1 MKKKLTAM
9 LCMILLAVIILP
21 GAGLDVR
28 AEDDFS
34 VEADAAILI
43 DLDTGKVLYEKD
55 ADEQLYPASVTKM
68 MTALIAVESIEE
80 GALDLKQVV
89 TVPQEALD
97 SISDPDAVTIFLAA
111 GEKMKVEDLLYATM
125 LPSANDAANVLAY
138 AIGGSVD
145 AFVDRMNV
153 RANRLGCTGT
163 HFTTPNGLH
172 DDNHYST
179 ARDLSKIAREALKH
193 PLFAE
198 VVSTPRYELDAT
210 NYSAAREINNTNYLI
225 HEKSAA
231 YYEYAVGV
239 KTGYTSKAG
248 HCLVAAAEKE
258 IEDQALAEK
267 TGLEKRRFLTVILG
281 ADRDGYNGNTAFE
294 KTVSMM
300 EHAFNDFTY
309 QTIVKKN
316 YVLTSASVALS
327 EDGDS
332 VDLKTDQDIEDWAEG
347 TIDPGKVQFEISA
360 ERDLV
365 APVEK
370 GEVLGTARVI
380 YDGEDY
386 GRVNLVASNSL
397 SFSRK
402 LYIREKVTDF
412 LSQWYGK
419 AVVILAVL
427 MLAFL
432 GALIGRLA
440 RR

>member
-1 MKKKLTAM
+1 MRRLTTV
-9 LCMILLAVIILP
+9 LCMAILFLTILP
-21 GAGLDVR
+21 GAGMNVH
-28 AEDDFS
+28 AEDDFE

-43 DLDTGKVLYEKD
+43 DMDTGKVLYEKN
-55 ADEQLYPASVTKM
+55 ADEQLFPASVTKM
-68 MTALIAVESIEE
+68 MTALLTVESIEN

-97 SISDPDAVTIFLAA
+97 SITDPEAATIYLAA
-111 GEKMKVEDLLYATM
+111 GEKIKVRDLLYATL

-138 AIGGSVD
+138 TIGGSVD
-145 AFVDRMNV
+145 AFVDTMNV
-153 RANRLGCTGT
+153 KANRLGCTGT

-172 DDNHYST
+172 DDNHYTT
-179 ARDLSKIAREALKH
+179 ARDLSKIALEAMKH
-193 PLFAE
+193 ELFAE
-198 VVSTPRYELDAT
+198 IVSTPSYDMEAT
-210 NYSAAREINNTNYLI
+210 NYSVAREINNTNYLI

-239 KTGYTSKAG
+239 KIGYTSMAG
-248 HCLVAAAEKE
+248 HCLVAAAEKD
-258 IEDQALAEK
+258 IEDKEIIEK

-327 EDGDS
+327 EDGDT
-332 VDLKTDQDIEDWAEG
+332 VDLKTDETIEDWAEG
-347 TIDPGKVQFEISA
+347 TIDPTRVQFEISA
-360 ERDLV
+360 ERELV

-370 GEVLGTARVI
+370 GEVLGTAKVT
-380 YDGEDY
+380 YDGKDY
-386 GRVNLVASNSL
+386 GKVKLVASNTL
-397 SFSRK
+397 RFSKK
-402 LYIREKVTDF
+402 LYIKEKVRDF

-419 AVVILAVL
+419 AVVVLAVL
-427 MLAFL
+427 MLAFIV
-432 GALIGRLA
+432 ALIGRLS